1 RARRSL
7 VADRWRCADRRRH
20 RDRLLGVEHA
30 AGARRARSARAHP
43 AAPDAHRVERR
54 QGGRLTAADPT
65 TNTEPLGSAR
75 GALSSPGLRVR
86 SRGAVVT
93 RPRIMGP
100 RAIRGCRHRP
110 SGPPRLSSPGL
121 GASGPPDAVS
131 TGPGPTASPALVSL
145 HAAHRRP
152 GDPSTT
158 VGMSIVAARRQ
169 ARRIHRTRTRGE
181 PLEGDSEGLSWWGWS
196 VGQSVRN
203 PSPWRTAPKASTTPW
218 P

>member
-1 RARRSL
+1 GHAGTGPRPPAPRA
-7 VADRWRCADRRRH
+7 
-20 RDRLLGVEHA
+20 
-30 AGARRARSARAHP
+30 
-43 AAPDAHRVERR
+43 
-54 QGGRLTAADPT
+54 
-65 TNTEPLGSAR
+65 
-75 GALSSPGLRVR
+75 
-86 SRGAVVT
+86 SRG
-93 RPRIMGP
+93 G
-100 RAIRGCRHRP
+100 RHRP

-121 GASGPPDAVS
+121 GSSGPPEAVA
-131 TGPGPTASPALVSL
+131 TGHGPSGSPAVVPL
-145 HAAHRRP
+145 HAALRRP

-218 P
+218 R